1 MEKLQFNPTVIILS
15 LQRQLLAMHHSLPS
29 LLSLKLAKNLLRH
42 LRNPL
47 ATPQLL
53 PAEKLLHLLTEKL
66 QLQQVEMLQ
75 LQQVEMLQLQQV
87 EMLQL
92 QQVEM
97 LLLLQQNQKRI
108 KETV

>member
-15 LQRQLLAMHHSLPS
+15 LQRQLLAMHRSLPS
-29 LLSLKLAKNLLRH
+29 LLSLKMAKNLLRH

-97 LLLLQQNQKRI
+97 LLLLQQNKKRI